1 MLRMTVHTSPL
12 EQNRF
17 CPDSGDAAVTV
28 PRTDGLTPWQR
39 WPPLF
44 LTLFPGS
51 TGGPSMPLGPSRVAH
66 CFAVS
71 MQCPTGHRRQRAEP
85 RSLTAAALP
94 RIRWKNRRDSGSSTG
109 APANGMVHVGSRA
122 IGPRWPTTSQDPGGL
137 LWDPLW
143 LWSKLAAGKLD
154 LVVAE

>member
-1 MLRMTVHTSPL
+1 
-12 EQNRF
+12 
-17 CPDSGDAAVTV
+17 
-28 PRTDGLTPWQR
+28 
-39 WPPLF
+39 
-44 LTLFPGS
+44 
-51 TGGPSMPLGPSRVAH
+51 MPLGPSRVAH

-85 RSLTAAALP
+85 SSLTAAALP

-154 LVVAE
+154 LVVAELGKLHKHLLGPLGVGAVPQRRQSGARRISRSSR